1 MSTTIQVRVDDELK
15 LKSDELFRALGT
27 DTTSAIRMFLTQAV
41 ANNGFPF
48 EIKRN
53 DKVENPYRYFSE
65 DEILAKLEVSRKHTY
80 EGNAKDADTMVAEM
94 RTKYG
99 L

>member
-1 MSTTIQVRVDDELK
+1 MSATIQVRVDDELK
-15 LKSDELFRALGT
+15 AKSDKLFRDLGT
-27 DTTSAIRMFLTQAV
+27 DTTTAIRMFLTQAV
-41 ANNGFPF
+41 ASNGFPF

-53 DKVENPYRYFSE
+53 DKVENPYKYLSE
-65 DEILAKLEVSRKHTY
+65 DEIFAKLEVSRQHAY
-80 EGNAKDADTMVAEM
+80 EGKTKDAGCMVAEM